1 MIKNNGLWFFAT
13 ALYFCCVQGEFVLQ
27 MLLLGV
33 LSMGSSLLQAVT
45 GFGFGIIMMAT
56 MPLFLPYELALNIST
71 SLSLLLNLTILVRCW
86 RHIQWRQLA
95 FPALF
100 CVLGSS
106 TGMFLM
112 SASPSPIYKRLLG
125 VFLVLLAIWLLF
137 FSDKVHIQP
146 RMRNAAIVGIISG
159 LCGGLFSVSGPPMI
173 LYFVSV
179 LQDKEE
185 YMATS
190 QMYFL
195 INNIYLLVMRSL
207 LHLIPDGIL
216 LPALCGLAGL
226 VVGSLVGGRIFSSID
241 TKKMKSVV
249 YVVMALSGLWIA
261 ITG

>member
-125 VFLVLLAIWLLF
+125 VFLVLLAIWF
-137 FSDKVHIQP
+137 
-146 RMRNAAIVGIISG
+146 
-159 LCGGLFSVSGPPMI
+159 LFSAIKSTSSPAC
-173 LYFVSV
+173 
-179 LQDKEE
+179 
-185 YMATS
+185 ATQPS
-190 QMYFL
+190 
-195 INNIYLLVMRSL
+195 
-207 LHLIPDGIL
+207 
-216 LPALCGLAGL
+216 
-226 VVGSLVGGRIFSSID
+226 
-241 TKKMKSVV
+241 
-249 YVVMALSGLWIA
+249 
-261 ITG
+261 